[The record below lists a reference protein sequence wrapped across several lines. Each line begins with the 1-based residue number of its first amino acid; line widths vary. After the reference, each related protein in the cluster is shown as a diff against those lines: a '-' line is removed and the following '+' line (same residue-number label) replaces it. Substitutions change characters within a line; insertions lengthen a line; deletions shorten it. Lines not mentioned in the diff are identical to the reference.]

1 MLEVV
6 APEVAVPV
14 DVELDE
20 LSEDDDEVEVED
32 ADDVEDELV
41 PEPFPARLSVR

>member
-1 MLEVV
+1 ML

-20 LSEDDDEVEVED
+20 LSDDDEEVEVD
-32 ADDVEDELV
+32 VDDVDDELV
-41 PEPFPARLSVR
+41 PEPFAARLSVR